1 MEVLGT
7 TLQGPTLSPGAAS
20 TGPGAGLDAQ
30 AFMLLLLA
38 ELRNQN
44 PLEPVKENEMV
55 SQAAQLNTVQ
65 ELQQI
70 RALLE
75 GVAREDRLAQAAAL
89 IGRRVQARAPDG
101 GLVEG
106 RVLGVTLQGDQVMLR
121 LEAGEVPLEAVTA
134 VLEEV
139 VDAG

>member
-1 MEVLGT
+1 MEVFGA
-7 TLQGPTLSPGAAS
+7 TLQGPTLPPGAAS
-20 TGPGAGLDAQ
+20 ADAGAGLDAQ

-75 GVAREDRLAQAAAL
+75 TVARGDRLARAAAL
-89 IGRRVQARAPDG
+89 IGRRVQARAPEG
-101 GLVEG
+101 GLIEG
-106 RVLGVTLQGDQVMLR
+106 RVLGVALQGDQVMLR
-121 LEAGEVPLEAVTA
+121 LESGEVPLEAVTA

-139 VDAG
+139 DAG